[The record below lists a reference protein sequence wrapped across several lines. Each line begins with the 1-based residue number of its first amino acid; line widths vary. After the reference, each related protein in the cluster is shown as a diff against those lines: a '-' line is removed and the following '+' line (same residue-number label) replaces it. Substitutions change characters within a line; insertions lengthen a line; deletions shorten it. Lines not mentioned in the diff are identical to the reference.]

1 MGASSAE
8 IDQEIK
14 DARGELDET
23 LVVLERRAARGA
35 RVYGRVAAGVVV
47 GAAVVVVGVMVYRR
61 RQQKNVAK
69 RLHHV
74 LFESLRDLPEE
85 MTSRLK
91 KKLPIK
97 VVITGRDDEA
107 GGGSAWTGVA
117 ARIAPTLIGSATGA
131 VMARLRGT
139 PDEVVTAE

>member
-14 DARGELDET
+14 AAREELDET
-23 LVVLERRAARGA
+23 LGVLERRAARGA

-47 GAAVVVVGVMVYRR
+47 GVAVVVVGVMVYRR
-61 RQQKNVAK
+61 RQQKTVVN

-74 LFESLRDLPEE
+74 VFQSLRDLPEE
-85 MTSRLK
+85 MTSKLK

-97 VVITGRDDEA
+97 VVITDKDDEG
-107 GGGSAWTGVA
+107 GGGSAWSGFA
-117 ARIAPTLIGSATGA
+117 AKIAPTLIGSATGA
-131 VMARLRGT
+131 VMARLRGR
-139 PDEVVTAE
+139 PDEVVAAE